1 MLKHIIVLLSFIQLI
16 HCLSARSNNSIR
28 IRLVTTKILMI
39 TYRLILV
46 WWSRRGDSS
55 ETDCK
60 IEFDS
65 ENLSLEGK
73 ICGYCYAK
81 CQQQFAACLLAQMN
95 QVITGSIDYCEKLSK
110 KCETTCFN
118 DKRTG
123 RIAEANWEKVVKILR
138 QFNSYSPVD
147 NQKKH

>member
-1 MLKHIIVLLSFIQLI
+1 
-16 HCLSARSNNSIR
+16 
-28 IRLVTTKILMI
+28 
-39 TYRLILV
+39 
-46 WWSRRGDSS
+46 WWSRRDDSS
-55 ETDCK
+55 EIDCK
-60 IEFDS
+60 IEFEN
-65 ENLSLEGK
+65 ENLSLERK

-95 QVITGSIDYCEKLSK
+95 QVVTGSIDYCEKLSK
-110 KCETTCFN
+110 KCETDCYN

-123 RIAEANWEKVVKILR
+123 RIAEVNWGKVVKILR

>member
-1 MLKHIIVLLSFIQLI
+1 MTTQTFRLIIVIEFLSEMLKQIIVLLSLIQLI
-16 HCLSARSNNSIR
+16 HCLSARSNI
-28 IRLVTTKILMI
+28 
-39 TYRLILV
+39 
-46 WWSRRGDSS
+46 WWSRRDDSS
-55 ETDCK
+55 EIDCK
-60 IEFDS
+60 IEFEN
-65 ENLSLEGK
+65 ENLSLERK

-95 QVITGSIDYCEKLSK
+95 QVVTGSIDYCEKLSK
-110 KCETTCFN
+110 KCETDCYN

-123 RIAEANWEKVVKILR
+123 RIAEVNWGKVVKILR